1 LLLLLQ
7 IRTQPHLGC
16 CLAAAT
22 AAASAI
28 CMHLCTN
35 SATPYT
41 SVLRLIYKISAS
53 VTTMLKQRWHMMLS
67 SGTRVHEFSPCFGSI
82 CSCLCLVRPVNWTQV
97 RFCLQTLVPLVCNT
111 KPHSCVA
118 AGGTFMS
125 YRHDLLALI
134 QTKAGF

>member
-1 LLLLLQ
+1 MQGIVDLQLSQEHVILLLLLLLLLQ

-41 SVLRLIYKISAS
+41 YAKPNIASNLQFIVQSVSPLRCC
-53 VTTMLKQRWHMMLS
+53 R
-67 SGTRVHEFSPCFGSI
+67 R
-82 CSCLCLVRPVNWTQV
+82 
-97 RFCLQTLVPLVCNT
+97 
-111 KPHSCVA
+111 
-118 AGGTFMS
+118 
-125 YRHDLLALI
+125 
-134 QTKAGF
+134 